1 MARSTV
7 RDEALLEDVQDYSH
21 AILAYTDGS
30 GHPVNVATNFKTD
43 PDRGVIV
50 LDAPQIPEGPHVG
63 AEVNVTFSHIRP
75 YPGVGYDQRRY
86 VSVWGTIAAA
96 DGTLEVTPSRTHG
109 WDEERMSFFELCE
122 RSVPSAHEY
131 MRKLS
136 AERGEEVKPT
146 LSLGWLFFLATRVPF
161 LTATFVPVLLGAV
174 IARSHGHSAWWLMLL
189 ALLGGSAI
197 HLGLNVANDVSDATS
212 GADEANVNPTMFSG
226 GSRVIQYGLVS
237 LKSMRIT
244 SLVCYAIGIAIG
256 LYLTSVAGPQLLW
269 IGAAGLFLSIF
280 YTAPPFRLVHRG
292 LGEICVA
299 LGFGPIMVLGTYYVI
314 RGAASAGDGG
324 LSFEALYASLP
335 VALLIML
342 VLYVNQI
349 PDRPAD
355 ERAGKRTIVVR
366 LGKSAIVTGY
376 VLSVVATYALIL
388 VGAISGLMPI
398 WTLLGLA
405 TIPLAVQVHKG
416 ISSHYESPYELM
428 GAMGKNIQL
437 HLFTGLALIVGYV
450 IAIVVN

>member
-1 MARSTV
+1 MAHSTV
-7 RDEALLEDVQDYSH
+7 RDEALLEDVKDYTH
-21 AILAYTDGS
+21 AVLAYTDS
-30 GHPVNVATNFKTD
+30 TGHPVNVAANFRTD
-43 PDRGVIV
+43 PTRGVIV
-50 LDAPQIPEGPHVG
+50 LDAPQIPESPSAGE
-63 AEVNVTFSHIRP
+63 EVNVTFSHIRP

-86 VSVWGTIAAA
+86 VSIWGNVTAIN
-96 DGTLEVTPSRTHG
+96 GTLEVTPSRTHG

-122 RSVPSAHEY
+122 RSVPTAHEY
-131 MRKLS
+131 MRQLS
-136 AERGEEVKPT
+136 TERGEEVKPT
-146 LSLGWLFFLATRVPF
+146 MSLGWLFFLATRVPF

-174 IARSHGHSAWWLMLL
+174 IARFDGHSAWWRMLL
-189 ALLGGSAI
+189 ALLGASAI

-237 LKSMRIT
+237 LKAMKMT
-244 SLVCYAIGIAIG
+244 SFACYATGIAIG
-256 LYLTSVAGPQLLW
+256 LYLTVVAGPQLLW
-269 IGAAGLFLSIF
+269 IGAAGLFLSFF
-280 YTAPPFRLVHRG
+280 YTAPPLKLVHRG

-314 RGAASAGDGG
+314 AEE
-324 LSFEALYASLP
+324 LSFEAFYASLP

-366 LGKSAIVTGY
+366 LPQSAIVTGF
-376 VLSVVATYALIL
+376 VLSVAATYVLIVAGALT
-388 VGAISGLMPI
+388 GLMPV
-398 WTLLGLA
+398 WTLLGLV
-405 TIPLAVQVHKG
+405 TIPLAMQVHKG
-416 ISSHYESPYELM
+416 ISSHYNSPYELM
-428 GAMGKNIQL
+428 GAMAKNIQL

-450 IAIVVN
+450 AAIVI